1 MSTSQPSIDLQGLIP
16 NFCQW
21 RSLLTLMVLMELVAV
36 VLTLAG
42 PADASLFPA
51 RFMLISLYLQ
61 WLGISVAGVLCLARR
76 WLLLARPKIV
86 FFVSWGLILA
96 VTTIVSDLGYR
107 LAQLAIDQMFL
118 SGETR
123 YQFVLRNLAIS
134 AIVGLMMLR
143 YFWAR
148 DQWRNQ
154 VTAEGEARYQAL
166 HARIRPHFLFN
177 SLNSLA
183 ALIPIK
189 PAAAEM
195 MVEDLADLFRVS
207 LDTRHRLVPLHEEL
221 DLVRKYLR
229 IEQTGLGARLG
240 ADWDV
245 PESLMNAQIPLLTI
259 QPLVENAVYH
269 GVAKVAGAAT
279 IAVRAQDN
287 GRHMLIDVE
296 NPLPPD
302 DEPGHTGS
310 RTAVEN
316 IAQRLRLIYGEG
328 ATLALDRSEGVFRA
342 RLRLPIVDA
351 GKSGYQA

>member
-1 MSTSQPSIDLQGLIP
+1 MNNNRIPLADRQGLIP

-21 RSLLTLMVLMELVAV
+21 RSLLSLMFLMELVAAV
-36 VLTLAG
+36 MTLAA
-42 PADASLFPA
+42 PTDLALLPA
-51 RFMLISLYLQ
+51 RFILVSLYLQ
-61 WLGISVAGVLCLARR
+61 WLGVSVAGVLCLARR
-76 WLLLARPKIV
+76 WLLVARPGIV

-96 VTTIVSDLGYR
+96 VTTIVSDFGYR
-107 LAQLAIDQMFL
+107 LAHLIIDELYL

-148 DQWRNQ
+148 NQWRSQ
-154 VTAEGEARYQAL
+154 ITAEGEARYQAL

-207 LDTRHRLVPLHEEL
+207 LDTRHRLVPLAEEL

-229 IEQTGLGARLG
+229 IEQTRLGARLG

-245 PESLMNAQIPLLTI
+245 PESLMNAQVPLLTI

-269 GVAKVAGAAT
+269 GIAKLAGTAT
-279 IAVRAQDN
+279 IAIRARDN
-287 GRHMLIDVE
+287 GRHMTIDVE

-328 ATLALDRSEGVFRA
+328 ATLALDRDDGIFRA

-351 GKSGYQA
+351 GKAK

>member
-1 MSTSQPSIDLQGLIP
+1 MADDRQGLIP

-21 RSLLTLMVLMELVAV
+21 RSLLTLMFLMEMVALVL
-36 VLTLAG
+36 VLANPTANDLFLAH
-42 PADASLFPA
+42 FV
-51 RFMLISLYLQ
+51 LISLYLQ
-61 WLGISVAGVLCLARR
+61 WLGVCVAGVLCLARR
-76 WLLLARPKIV
+76 WLHVARAGLV
-86 FFVSWGLILA
+86 FFVCWGLILT
-96 VTTIVSDLGYR
+96 VTACISDLGYR
-107 LAQLAIDQMFL
+107 VAGIAIDAAYL
-118 SGETR
+118 SDETR
-123 YQFVLRNLAIS
+123 IEFVLRNVAVS
-134 AIVGLMMLR
+134 AIVGLLMLR

-189 PAAAEM
+189 PQAAET

-207 LDTRHRLVPLHEEL
+207 LDTRHRLVPLSEEL

-229 IEQTGLGARLG
+229 IEQTRLGSRLG

-269 GVAKVAGAAT
+269 GVAKVTGIAT
-279 IAVRAQDN
+279 IAIRAHDN

-302 DEPGHTGS
+302 DRPGHTGS

-316 IAQRLRLIYGEG
+316 IAQRVRLIYGEG
-328 ATLALDRSEGVFRA
+328 ASLTLDRGDGVFRA

-351 GKSGYQA
+351 GKTT